1 MGTIWQDLQYGWR
14 MLRRSPGFSLVA
26 ILTLAIGIGA
36 NAAMFSV
43 INTVLLRPLPFPYA
57 QRIVFVWDTDPNR
70 NVMRGVASPAEF
82 LDWRDQNHSFEEL
95 SAWRTW
101 FYKLTGTNEP
111 EQIFGVN
118 ASANFLRLLGVKP
131 FLGRDFTPEED
142 QVGHD
147 QVAIISYG
155 LWQRRFGGDP
165 GIIGKNISLD
175 EKPFTVVGVLPR
187 GFSLFGTSR
196 QYDAWMP
203 MALDRAQLH
212 REDHSV
218 IVFGR
223 LRKGVSLA
231 QAQAEMETIVAR
243 LKQQYPGVDQQNG
256 VRIVGFRD
264 DVSRG
269 LIRALVVLFGA
280 VVLVLLIACVNVAN
294 LVLARS
300 ATREREITLRATL
313 GAGRGRIM
321 RQLLTES
328 ALLALIGGVFGI
340 VIAYGGLHLLRLA
353 LPSEGGYG
361 EIPHVEWLE
370 IDGTVLAFT
379 LIVSILTGMLFGLAP
394 AIQISRAELYES
406 LKEGSHGSIG
416 GRRSQFTRSALVI
429 CEVAFSLLLLVCSG
443 LLIRSF
449 YLLMSEDL
457 GIDPD
462 NVLTAQVWLPES
474 HYPAGPPVMNFYQ
487 QAIDRIAALPGVKS
501 ASAVN
506 FLPLSGWGDFCNFDI
521 AGRAIAPADKPNTAQ
536 YRVADLRYLHTMG
549 INVKSGRDFAA
560 SDGPDA
566 QGVVIINEAL
576 AHRYWQDQNPI
587 GQQIRLKFPPTKT
600 PWRPVARDS
609 MLTVIGVVADVRE
622 WEWGDEKVGQ
632 VYLPYA
638 QNPSRIMRLVVR
650 TTGDPSA
657 IAPAVRHAVESVDPS
672 QPITEIR
679 TMDQLLSQAVSQR
692 RLNMLLLAVFA
703 AIATVLAAIG
713 IYGVMAYGV
722 TQRFH
727 EIGVR
732 MALGAEPSDVLKM
745 VVTDGM
751 KLAVIGLLL
760 GIVGAALL
768 SRYLESELY
777 GIKTTDPYT
786 YAGVAL
792 GLAAVAVAAC
802 YFPARRATRVDP
814 ISALRHD

>member
-1 MGTIWQDLQYGWR
+1 M
-14 MLRRSPGFSLVA
+14 
-26 ILTLAIGIGA
+26 
-36 NAAMFSV
+36 
-43 INTVLLRPLPFPYA
+43 
-57 QRIVFVWDTDPNR
+57 
-70 NVMRGVASPAEF
+70 ASAAEF

-101 FYKLTGTNEP
+101 FYNLTGASEP
-111 EQIFGVN
+111 EQVFGVH
-118 ASANFLRLLGVKP
+118 ASANFLRLLGIKP
-131 FLGRDFTPEED
+131 MLGRDFIPEED

-147 QVAIISYG
+147 QVAIITYG
-155 LWQRRFGGDP
+155 LWQRHFGGDP
-165 GIIGKNISLD
+165 GILGKNILLD

-196 QYDAWMP
+196 QFDVWMP

-212 REDHSV
+212 REDHSA

-223 LRKGVSLA
+223 LRKGVTLA
-231 QAQAEMETIVAR
+231 QAQAEMETIIAR

-256 VRIVGFRD
+256 VRIVGFRED
-264 DVSRG
+264 LSRG
-269 LIRALVVLFGA
+269 LNKALLLLFGA

-294 LVLARS
+294 LVLARA

-313 GAGRGRIM
+313 GAGRGRII

-328 ALLALIGGVFGI
+328 ALLALIGGTLG
-340 VIAYGGLHLLRLA
+340 VILAYGGLHLLRFA
-353 LPSEGGYG
+353 LPPEGGYG
-361 EIPHVEWLE
+361 EIPHAEWLG
-370 IDGTVLAFT
+370 IDGIVLAFT

-394 AIQISRAELYES
+394 AIQISRSELYES

-416 GRRSQFTRSALVI
+416 GRRSHFTRSALVI
-429 CEVAFSLLLLVCSG
+429 AEVAFSLLLLVCSG

-449 YLLMSEDL
+449 YLMMSEDL
-457 GIDPD
+457 GIEPD
-462 NVLTAQVWLPES
+462 HVLTAQVWLPEA

-487 QAIDRIAALPGVKS
+487 QVIDHVGALPGVKS

-506 FLPLSGWGDFCNFDI
+506 FLPLSGWGDYVNFDI
-521 AGRAIAPADKPNTAQ
+521 AGRPIAPADKPNTAQ
-536 YRVADLRYLHTMG
+536 YRVADWRYLSAMG
-549 INVKSGRDFAA
+549 IHMKSGRDFVA

-566 QGVVIINEAL
+566 GGVVILNEAL
-576 AHRYWQDQNPI
+576 ARRYWPDQNPI
-587 GQQIRLKFPPTKT
+587 GMQIRLKFPPTKT
-600 PWRPVARDS
+600 PWQPVARDS
-609 MLTVIGVVADVRE
+609 LLTIVGVVGDVRE
-622 WEWGDEKVGQ
+622 WEWGEARVGQ

-650 TTGDPSA
+650 TIGDPAA
-657 IAPAVRHAVESVDPS
+657 IAPAVRHAVASVDPS
-672 QPITEIR
+672 QPITEIH

-703 AIATVLAAIG
+703 AIATILAAIG

-745 VVTDGM
+745 VVSDGM
-751 KLAVIGLLL
+751 KLAVIGLLI

-768 SRYLESELY
+768 SRYLESQLY
-777 GIKTTDPYT
+777 GIKTTDPFT
-786 YAGVAL
+786 YVGVAL
-792 GLAAVAVAAC
+792 GLAAVAAAAC
-802 YFPARRATRVDP
+802 YFPARRATKVDP

>member
-43 INTVLLRPLPFPYA
+43 INTVLLRPLPFPDA
-57 QRIVFVWDTDPNR
+57 QRVVFVWDTDPNR
-70 NVMRGVASPAEF
+70 NVTSGVASPAEF

-101 FYKLTGTNEP
+101 FYNLTGTNEP
-111 EQIFGVN
+111 EQIFGVH
-118 ASANFLRLLGVKP
+118 ASANFFRLLGVKP
-131 FLGRDFTPEED
+131 ALGRDFIPEED

-147 QVAIISYG
+147 QVAIISFG

-165 GIIGKNISLD
+165 GIVGRSILLD

-196 QYDAWMP
+196 QYDVWMP
-203 MALDRAQLH
+203 MAFDRAQLH

-223 LRKGVSLA
+223 LRKGVTVP
-231 QAQAEMETIVAR
+231 QAQAEMETIIAR
-243 LKQQYPGVDQQNG
+243 LKQQYPGIDQQNG
-256 VRIVGFRD
+256 IRIVDFRE

-269 LIRALVVLFGA
+269 LHKALVFLFGA

-313 GAGRGRIM
+313 GAGRGRII

-328 ALLALIGGVFGI
+328 VLLALIGGVFG
-340 VIAYGGLHLLRLA
+340 VAVAYGGIHLLRLA

-361 EIPHVEWLE
+361 EIPHVEWLG

-379 LIVSILTGMLFGLAP
+379 LVVSILTGMLFGLAP

-416 GRRSQFTRSALVI
+416 GRRSQFIRSALVI
-429 CEVAFSLLLLVCSG
+429 CEMAFSLLLLVCSG

-462 NVLTAQVWLPES
+462 NVLTAQIWLPGS
-474 HYPAGPPVMNFYQ
+474 HYPPGPPVMNFYQ
-487 QAIDRIAALPGVKS
+487 QAIDRIGALPGVKS

-506 FLPLSGWGDFCNFDI
+506 FLPLSGWGDYCNFDI
-521 AGRAIAPADKPNTAQ
+521 AGQPIAPADKPNTAQ
-536 YRVADLRYLHTMG
+536 YRVTDWRYLHTMG

-566 QGVVIINEAL
+566 QGVVILNEAL

-587 GQQIRLKFPPTKT
+587 GQQIRLKFAPAKT
-600 PWRPVARDS
+600 PWQPVARDS

-622 WEWGDEKVGQ
+622 WEWGDEKIGQ

-650 TTGDPSA
+650 TTGDPIA
-657 IAPAVRHAVESVDPS
+657 IAPAVRHAVASVDS
-672 QPITEIR
+672 GQPITEIH
-679 TMDQLLSQAVSQR
+679 TMDQILSQAVAIR

-703 AIATVLAAIG
+703 AIATILAAIG

-751 KLAVIGLLL
+751 KLAVAGVLI

-768 SRYLESELY
+768 SRYLESQLY
-777 GIKTTDPYT
+777 GIKTTDPFT
-786 YAGVAL
+786 YSGVAL

-802 YFPARRATRVDP
+802 YFPARRATKVDP